1 MRKIKFEQLICKK
14 IILSVLLNCALCYN
28 REDEKKWDK
37 NFIFILLFRHD
48 LFSWKYNISIIL

>member
-28 REDEKKWDK
+28 REDEKKWDNK
-37 NFIFILLFRHD
+37 LYIHPFVQTRSVQLEI
-48 LFSWKYNISIIL
+48 